1 VLHWSHSPE
10 TKTADNGNDM
20 TDDLHIDL
28 TDHPPQEARDV
39 ILAGLIDFN
48 RRLLGDPQGIPL
60 ALLLTSADGTVV
72 GGMWARTAFQWL
84 FVELLFVPEPLRGRG
99 LGRELLDRAE
109 QEARRRGC
117 IGAWLETFSS
127 QARSLYERCGY
138 AVFGEIPEYPP
149 GNVRTFLCKR
159 WDR

>member
-1 VLHWSHSPE
+1 M
-10 TKTADNGNDM
+10 TTDNSDDM
-20 TDDLHIDL
+20 IDDPHIDL

-39 ILAGLIDFN
+39 LLAGLIDFN
-48 RRLLGDPQGIPL
+48 RRLLGDPQGKPL
-60 ALLLTSADGTVV
+60 ALLLTSAAGAVV
-72 GGMWARTAFQWL
+72 GGMWARTGFKWL
-84 FVELLFVPEPLRGRG
+84 FVELLFVPESLRGRG

-117 IGAWLETFSS
+117 IGAWLETLSP
-127 QARSLYERCGY
+127 QARTLYERCGY
-138 AVFGEIPEYPP
+138 TVFGEIPDYPP